1 MAKGEKVKTT
11 SPPSSDESEID
22 SSDESSDEEANQL
35 INDMDKQS
43 RDFMARLIVELEKCQ
58 DTLRSER
65 SELETLRLEVDQAE
79 SVIAT
84 LKEDLAASQAQ
95 CNSLKLRNEE
105 LEEQYSLLWSSTSHP
120 SEAKV
125 DPSASTSKGC
135 DKCYNIDL
143 ESYATNLANM
153 EALKKEIA
161 RLNSIIASGCM
172 SEGNKRRRFTK
183 KEKLDKSHKP
193 SFGYIE
199 GARQMEG
206 KLSKKRNV
214 LNSRAHGFCLPRPW
228 RFRARSPEVLESGS
242 LEPHRQ

>member
-1 MAKGEKVKTT
+1 
-11 SPPSSDESEID
+11 
-22 SSDESSDEEANQL
+22 
-35 INDMDKQS
+35 
-43 RDFMARLIVELEKCQ
+43 
-58 DTLRSER
+58 
-65 SELETLRLEVDQAE
+65 VDQAE

-153 EALKKEIA
+153 KALKKEIA
-161 RLNSIIASGCM
+161 MLNSIIASGCM
-172 SEGNKRRRFTK
+172 SESNKRRRFTK
-183 KEKLDKSHKP
+183 KESWIKVISQVLDMLK
-193 SFGYIE
+193 

-206 KLSKKRNV
+206 KLSKKRNA
-214 LNSRAHGFCLPRPW
+214 LNSRSQGFCLPRPR

-242 LEPHRQ
+242 LEPYRQENPEVPGSVRTEQRRKARFSTNMCPRPLTLVCRSKAIHSCLGGTCLPTRTRLMHQATYPLAMY